1 MFCLFLCLFICLFVC
16 LFTLLVCLYGLFPPS
31 SFFSFFLS
39 FFICL
44 FICLFTSSFIS
55 RYPQLFVEYSFFIII
70 QLYFW
75 HLLSR
80 ALSSVV
86 EHRTAV
92 PVVTGSIPV
101 VPFFIT
107 LKKVNDKL
115 RQIMVTQY
123 VKFSKRYSESSIF
136 LLLHFVFIHFIDGY
150 YDICLFIS
158 YFPLL
163 LLYMDPWCSGSI

>member
-1 MFCLFLCLFICLFVC
+1 MFCLFLCLFVC
-16 LFTLLVCLYGLFPPS
+16 LFTLLVCLYGLFPSSSS
-31 SFFSFFLS
+31 SFLSFFLS
-39 FFICL
+39 LFVYL

-123 VKFSKRYSESSIF
+123 VKFSKGYSESSIF